1 MLPVLSTLRPENTLE
16 RLPVLI
22 RAGVR
27 CFYLETEEE
36 ARALRLLERHAD
48 TSDLELRMW
57 SAASGVDEGRAPTPL
72 LENLRNLRQRPS
84 EEMWVFFEP
93 DPWLKDP
100 VARRELREQSARPM
114 GPVIVIVSP
123 APFERTL
130 QSSLTP
136 LALPLPT
143 DAELVTVVATT
154 LEQWTASTPP
164 GWVDAEQIK
173 TLARACV
180 GLGEQQA
187 TRALRFALGESSEN
201 VEDLLHHLR
210 EHKGSML
217 DTGGALARVL
227 PVPPD
232 EIGGLEALKGWLSQR
247 ALSLH
252 PKARLAGIP
261 RPKGVLL
268 VGVQGC
274 GKSLAARACGE
285 LLGLPILRLDVGA
298 LFSSA
303 LGSSERNLHSVIKVC
318 ERMAPVVLWLDEIDK
333 SMPAGNNSASDG
345 GTSARLMAS
354 LLTWMQDR
362 TQTVFVVATANDI
375 SRIPPELIRRGRL
388 DETFFIGLPD
398 ASARVEI
405 LDVHLRKVPERSLGA
420 PPPLNDTF
428 EAFAEV
434 AGAAE
439 GWSGAEIEAAVT
451 EARLRAFARGR
462 PVSADDLRAAVDA
475 TVPMSRSHA
484 ESIHALLAWAEH
496 RARLA

>member
-1 MLPVLSTLRPENTLE
+1 MLPLLSTLQPENTLE
-16 RLPVLI
+16 RLPTLI

-27 CFYLETEEE
+27 CFYVETEEE
-36 ARALRLLERHAD
+36 GRALRLLERHAD
-48 TSDLELRMW
+48 TADLELRMW

-72 LENLRNLRQRPS
+72 LENLRNLRHRPN
-84 EEMWVFFEP
+84 EEMWVFLEP

-100 VARRELREQSARPM
+100 VARRELREQSARAV

-123 APFERTL
+123 TPAERAL

-143 DAELVTVVATT
+143 DAELATVAAAT
-154 LEQWTASTPP
+154 LQQWAPPTPQT
-164 GWVDAEQIK
+164 WVDDEHIK
-173 TLARACV
+173 TLAHACV

-187 TRALRFALGESSEN
+187 ARALRFALGESSES
-201 VEDLLHHLR
+201 VDDLLRHVR

-227 PVPPD
+227 PVSPD
-232 EIGGLEALKGWLSQR
+232 EIGGLDALKEWLSQR

-252 PKARLAGIP
+252 PEARLAGIP
-261 RPKGVLL
+261 HPKGVLL

-274 GKSLAARACGE
+274 GKSLAARACGD

-318 ERMAPVVLWLDEIDK
+318 ERMAPIVLWLDEIDK
-333 SMPAGNNSASDG
+333 SMPAGNIGASDG

-375 SRIPPELIRRGRL
+375 GRIPPELIRRGRL

-398 ASARVEI
+398 ASARVDI
-405 LDVHLRKVPERSLGA
+405 LDVHLRKVPARRLGA
-420 PPPLNDTF
+420 HPPLHDTF
-428 EAFAEV
+428 EAFAAVVE
-434 AGAAE
+434 AAD

-451 EARLRAFARGR
+451 EARLGAFAQGR
-462 PVSADDLRAAVDA
+462 PVTADDLRAAVAA

-484 ESIHALLAWAEH
+484 EPIDALLAWAEH